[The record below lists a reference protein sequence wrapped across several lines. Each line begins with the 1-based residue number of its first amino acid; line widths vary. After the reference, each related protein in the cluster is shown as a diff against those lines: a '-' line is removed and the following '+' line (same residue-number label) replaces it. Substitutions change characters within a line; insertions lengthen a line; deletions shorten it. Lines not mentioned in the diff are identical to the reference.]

1 MNPGRE
7 GLRQIVRMSMGM
19 NRDQYLL
26 QKILRF
32 CSPMPNSC
40 EAIPIIGAQMSRQ
53 PLEKPVIRYR
63 IAIETGGH

>member
-1 MNPGRE
+1 
-7 GLRQIVRMSMGM
+7 M

-40 EAIPIIGAQMSRQ
+40 EAIPIVGAQMSRQ

-63 IAIETGGH
+63 IAVETGGH